1 MPRLLITLALILSS
15 FNLTA
20 ESKGINRLIE
30 GNKRFMNGN
39 LLHPNRSEERRLET
53 VGSQEPFA
61 VIVTCSDSRV
71 GPEIVFDEGIGDL
84 FIVRLAGN
92 VIDSAA
98 KESIEFAIHALH
110 ATTILILGHENCG
123 AVNAV
128 IQKQDKDIP
137 QIASLIS
144 ESLHNAQL
152 ENAKNPLEKAV
163 KANAMHIRDK
173 LAKEPNFKKLIEQKK
188 LEVYSGYYHL
198 GSGEVEIL
206 TPAMQNHTGMRSKF
220 GNWKRRHP

>member
-1 MPRLLITLALILSS
+1 MNRLLLTLALFLSS
-15 FNLTA
+15 MNLTA
-20 ESKGINRLIE
+20 ESNGINRLIE
-30 GNKRFMNGN
+30 GNKRFMKGN
-39 LLHPNRSEERRLET
+39 ALHPNRSEERRKET
-53 VGSQEPFA
+53 VASQEPFA
-61 VIVTCSDSRV
+61 VIVSCSDSRV

-110 ATTILILGHENCG
+110 ASTILILGHENCG

-144 ESLHNAQL
+144 ASIRNVKV
-152 ENAKNPLEKAV
+152 NNGKNPLEKAI
-163 KANAMHIRDK
+163 KANAMHIRDN
-173 LAKEPNFKKLIEQKK
+173 LAKDPDFKQLIQQKK
-188 LEVYSGYYHL
+188 LAVYSGYYHL
-198 GSGEVEIL
+198 KSGEVEIL
-206 TPAMQNHTGMRSKF
+206 PPSL
-220 GNWKRRHP
+220 